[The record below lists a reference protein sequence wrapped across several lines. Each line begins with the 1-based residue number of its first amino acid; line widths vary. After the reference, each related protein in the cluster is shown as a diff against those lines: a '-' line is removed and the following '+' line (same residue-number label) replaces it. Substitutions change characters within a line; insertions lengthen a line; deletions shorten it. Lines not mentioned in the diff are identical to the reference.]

1 MRTKGLLELLLLLIV
16 ACTITSIYM
25 GHVAHESK
33 ILDLMISIIFWLS
46 IATSW
51 LMFIAKLMLAVSGK
65 TLEDVM
71 SGGN

>member
-1 MRTKGLLELLLLLIV
+1 
-16 ACTITSIYM
+16 M

-33 ILDLMISIIFWLS
+33 ILDLMISIILWLS

-71 SGGN
+71 SSGN